1 MRKLKIYLDTSVVS
15 HLDQQDVPERM
26 AETHKLWKRI
36 KANEYEVVMSDVT
49 IREMAACEESKRDTL
64 FEYLDQIKY
73 EVVAVNERMVEIAGK
88 IVDLG
93 ILRQKSY
100 DDCQHIAA
108 AVVSECDVI
117 VSWNFSHIVNPKTI
131 NGVKAVTA
139 LEGYRD
145 LLIYT
150 PSILAGGEDN
160 DT

>member
-139 LEGYRD
+139 LEGYRG